1 MGADRRVSFATYM
14 APKSNKLIDVPLI
27 ESKSISMKPLCII
40 RQVKKY
46 NEMYILYTKEFN
58 KAVKN
63 DVIKKVKAEGY
74 DASTTIMILISTK

>member
-1 MGADRRVSFATYM
+1 
-14 APKSNKLIDVPLI
+14 
-27 ESKSISMKPLCII
+27 
-40 RQVKKY
+40 
-46 NEMYILYTKEFN
+46 MYILYTKEFN